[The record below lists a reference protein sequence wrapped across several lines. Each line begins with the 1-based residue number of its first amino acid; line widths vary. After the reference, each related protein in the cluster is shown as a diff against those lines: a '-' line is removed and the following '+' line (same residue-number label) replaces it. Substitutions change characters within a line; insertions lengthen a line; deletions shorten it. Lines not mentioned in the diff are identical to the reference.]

1 MSSAPT
7 EFERL
12 DDDRLAL
19 DALGTKSEQPAH
31 GRSRPPGL
39 LPLCRRQ
46 DRLPRLL
53 AARVISSCA
62 IGREIRSGDQPS
74 RPHGPATTSPR
85 SFAGPLRRRRGTQR
99 TGACVRWRRPPGL
112 RKSMIHRIWK
122 AFNLQPHR
130 TETFK
135 LSTDPLFVERRAIS
149 AAFSCRCL
157 TRLILCV
164 A

>member
-1 MSSAPT
+1 MNGLT
-7 EFERL
+7 TTDWRL
-12 DDDRLAL
+12 THLEQRA
-19 DALGTKSEQPAH
+19 QPAH

-135 LSTDPLFVERRAIS
+135 LSTDPLFVEKARDIGGLLLSLPNAPHS
-149 AAFSCRCL
+149 VCRL
-157 TRLILCV
+157 EEPD
-164 A
+164 